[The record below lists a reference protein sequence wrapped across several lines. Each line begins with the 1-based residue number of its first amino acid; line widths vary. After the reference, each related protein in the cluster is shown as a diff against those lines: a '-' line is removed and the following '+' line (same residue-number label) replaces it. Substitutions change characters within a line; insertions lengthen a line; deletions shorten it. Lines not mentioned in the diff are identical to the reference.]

1 MCQSEEDEALWHDD
15 PQEYIRIKYGNHL
28 LSRLWRNT
36 ELALVQY
43 KRDKKISLFL
53 LFVTEALQLCS
64 FYLFL
69 NFVNIIAQI
78 SLFKVDI

>member
-1 MCQSEEDEALWHDD
+1 MCQSEEDEALRHDD